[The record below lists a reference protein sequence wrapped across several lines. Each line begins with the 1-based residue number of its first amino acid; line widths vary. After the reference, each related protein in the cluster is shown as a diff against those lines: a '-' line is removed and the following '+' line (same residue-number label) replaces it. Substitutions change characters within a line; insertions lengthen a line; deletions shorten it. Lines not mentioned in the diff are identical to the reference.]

1 MFMKRTPIIFT
12 VFAFLYC
19 LFCGLSFCQDVDL
32 SGTWIGQTEVPD
44 QGADELTLVLEKING
59 EYTGT
64 ASDSLGMLEDVECE
78 DLEFKEGTLTF
89 HFSIFDGYE
98 YMTVWMTLKVEGDK
112 MSGYWETEDGT
123 TGAVEMERVKK
134 KIS

>member
-1 MFMKRTPIIFT
+1 MKNIRIIFT
-12 VFAFLYC
+12 AFVF
-19 LFCGLSFCQDVDL
+19 LFSLSSGLSHSQDVDL
-32 SGTWIGQTEVPD
+32 SGTWVGQTEVPD
-44 QGADELTLVLEKING
+44 QGTDELTFVLEKTNG

-78 DLEFKEGTLTF
+78 DIEFNDGTLTF

-98 YMTVWMTLKVEGDK
+98 YMTVWMALKVEGDM
-112 MSGYWETEDGT
+112 MSGYWEVEDGT

-134 KIS
+134 